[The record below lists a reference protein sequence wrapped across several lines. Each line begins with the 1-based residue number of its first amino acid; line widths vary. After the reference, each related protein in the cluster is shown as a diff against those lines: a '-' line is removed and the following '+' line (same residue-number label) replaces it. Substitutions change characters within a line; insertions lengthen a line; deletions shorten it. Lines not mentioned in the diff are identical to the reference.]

1 MTVNDWED
9 SHYLRKLYEDRRITH
24 EQWRRS
30 LSITDNTHAFA
41 IGGPIGLAVNA
52 VAKHRTKCLLKKLG

>member
-9 SHYLRKLYEDRRITH
+9 SHYLRKLYKDRRITH

-30 LSITDNTHAFA
+30 LSIVSRRWAFQT
-41 IGGPIGLAVNA
+41 GGLIGLAANA

>member
-9 SHYLRKLYEDRRITH
+9 SHYLRQLYEGRQITH

-30 LSITDNTHAFA
+30 LSIVSRLWAYQT
-41 IGGPIGLAVNA
+41 GGFIGLAANA
-52 VAKHRTKCLLKKLG
+52 VAKHRTKRLLKKLG

>member
-9 SHYLRKLYEDRRITH
+9 SHYLRKLYESRQITH

-30 LSITDNTHAFA
+30 LSIVSSRGAFQT
-41 IGGPIGLAVNA
+41 GGFIGLTVNA
-52 VAKHRTKCLLKKLG
+52 VAKHRTKRLLKKLG